1 MCTGVVDHQES
12 IPAMPTTRNV
22 HQVVPVRIAGGAIVN
37 CRGGIDA
44 NKVNELFQEHLMIL
58 MEAMI
63 IMTTMMMMMEVTTQM
78 MMTVMMMMA
87 NLIH

>member
-22 HQVVPVRIAGGAIVN
+22 HRVVPVRIAGGAIVN

-44 NKVNELFQEHLMIL
+44 NKVNELFQEHLSNYFTFM
-58 MEAMI
+58 
-63 IMTTMMMMMEVTTQM
+63 MTTTMMMEVTTQM
-78 MMTVMMMMA
+78 MMTVMMMIA